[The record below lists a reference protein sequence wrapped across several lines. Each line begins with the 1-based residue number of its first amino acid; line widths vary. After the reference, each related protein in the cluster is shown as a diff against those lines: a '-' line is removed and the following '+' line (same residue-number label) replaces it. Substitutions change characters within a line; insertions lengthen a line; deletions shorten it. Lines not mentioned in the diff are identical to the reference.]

1 MSSFSRTVLAERL
14 LNNWLIKNPL
24 DSYNTGRFDI
34 DESLTELSW
43 LHNLTTTVSTSS
55 GSQKSPVSTDNCSN
69 ILVHPIVL
77 NSSSYTEYRVHK
89 NNGTIRPPHSYATLI
104 SMAINDTQEK
114 KMNISSIYKWITLNF
129 PFYKMADTHW
139 KNSIRHNLSLNKRFE
154 KVPRRNN
161 ESGKGGYWR
170 IKPEF
175 NDVSRQHGDI
185 KKRISSE
192 ESNLNPS
199 CKRIKLQEESLT
211 VINHNS
217 DEEYDNVSDDDIMT
231 YPMSSSESNCD
242 VNSDDLKCFD
252 DLLVFNFTDE
262 SKNQQLNDIC
272 SDLTADAIC
281 DDDWWNKALGFIGE
295 PNELSDDKNNKLDT
309 SDLFSSLNNDDREVH
324 IPSLDNAD
332 DDIDIC
338 NLFHVDHIF

>member
-1 MSSFSRTVLAERL
+1 MSSFSRTVLAQRL

-43 LHNLTTTVSTSS
+43 LHNLTTTLSTSFS
-55 GSQKSPVSTDNCSN
+55 SHKSRVSTDNYSN
-69 ILVHPIVL
+69 ILVHPPVL
-77 NSSSYTEYRVHK
+77 NSNSSTEYRAQK

-104 SMAINDTQEK
+104 SMAINETQEK
-114 KMNISSIYKWITLNF
+114 KMNISSIYKWIAVNF

-175 NDVSRQHGDI
+175 NDVSRQHSDI

-192 ESNLNPS
+192 ESSLNPS

-231 YPMSSSESNCD
+231 YPMPSSDSNCD

-252 DLLVFNFTDE
+252 DLLVFNFTDD

-281 DDDWWNKALGFIGE
+281 DDDWWNKALGFMGE

-309 SDLFSSLNNDDREVH
+309 SDPFSSLNNDDQEIYV
-324 IPSLDNAD
+324 PTLDNAD
-332 DDIDIC
+332 DDVDIC